1 MAIRLLIADDQRLFR
16 QSLRIALERESD
28 LKVIGEAGD
37 GQEAYEQAKALR
49 PEMVLMDV
57 EMPKLDG
64 ITATRLLVK
73 ERADIKILMLS
84 AYADDERVLHG
95 IQAGAVGYIV
105 KDATPE
111 EFVKIIRATHE
122 GVDITSPY
130 LANLHPVVLARLRG
144 KQIVAPAVPSV
155 NFSELNLTK
164 REQDIVDLLVQGKS
178 NKEMADQLCLS
189 GDTIKAHLQHIF
201 RKVGVSSRL
210 EAVVYL
216 LTGRRAS

>member
-1 MAIRLLIADDQRLFR
+1 MSIRLLIADDQRLFR
-16 QSLRIALERESD
+16 QSLRIVLEHETG
-28 LKVIGEAGD
+28 LQVIGEAGD
-37 GQEAYEQAKALR
+37 GQEAYEQVKVLR

-64 ITATRLLVK
+64 IEATRLLVK
-73 ERADIKILMLS
+73 ERPDIKILMLS

-122 GVDITSPY
+122 GLDITSPY

-144 KQIVAPAVPSV
+144 SVAAMGLSV
-155 NFSELNLTK
+155 NDSELKLSP
-164 REQDIVDLLVQGKS
+164 REREIVDLLVQGQS

-189 GDTIKAHLQHIF
+189 GDTVKAHLQHIF
-201 RKVGVSSRL
+201 RKIGVSSRL
-210 EAVVYL
+210 EAVVFF